1 MRLCNFCKYKKRG
14 GNCKRFNRF
23 RKSFVYFAHNW
34 IIINWFNFIIF
45 TPFSLLLASFCP
57 FRDRKRRQE
66 TCDHL
71 LRQAVCEPNDPN
83 RQTAA
88 KTPAAQATIGRS
100 GCAYRRN
107 RPLAQS
113 YLRQRYAESRL
124 LCGYLAKAPV
134 LSRQDAGAA
143 SWVLSGSDNRRLQRK
158 SARDRTV
165 KQQA

>member
-1 MRLCNFCKYKKRG
+1 MYSICSKIRIIQQ
-14 GNCKRFNRF
+14 RFNLSNRF
-23 RKSFVYFAHNW
+23 RKSFAYFAHNW
-34 IIINWFNFIIF
+34 LIINRFDFIIF
-45 TPFSLLLASFCP
+45 TPFSPSFCP
-57 FRDRKRRQE
+57 SRDRKTLGDRSQ
-66 TCDHL
+66 L

-88 KTPAAQATIGRS
+88 KTPAAQATRGRS

-124 LCGYLAKAPV
+124 LCGYLAKTPV
-134 LSRQDAGAA
+134 LSRQDARVA

-165 KQQA
+165 KQQV